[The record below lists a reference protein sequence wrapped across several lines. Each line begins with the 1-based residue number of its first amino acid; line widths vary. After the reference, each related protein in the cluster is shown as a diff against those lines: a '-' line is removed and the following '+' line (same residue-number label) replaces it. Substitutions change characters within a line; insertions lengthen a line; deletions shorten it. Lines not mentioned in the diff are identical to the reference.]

1 MFRKKLIFIFEI
13 FKIIVIS
20 LAIVLPIRY
29 YLIQPFFVK
38 GESMSPNFS
47 DGDYL
52 IVDEISYRLESPQ
65 RGDIIIFKFP
75 FDPSQY
81 YIKRVIGLPNESVEI
96 KNGKVYINGIWLNE
110 SQYLN
115 YNLQT
120 PGAVKVVLGNDEYF
134 VMGDNRQASYDS
146 RAWGPLQKKF
156 IIGKA
161 AFRGWP
167 ITSAG
172 IIRSPYFLKNS

>member
-1 MFRKKLIFIFEI
+1 MFKKSLAFIFEI
-13 FKIIVIS
+13 AKIVVIS

-38 GESMSPNFS
+38 GESMSPNFAN
-47 DGDYL
+47 GDYL

-65 RGDIIIFKFP
+65 RGDTIIFKFP
-75 FDPSQY
+75 HDPSQY
-81 YIKRVIGLPNESVEI
+81 YIKRIIGLPNESVEI
-96 KNGKVYINGIWLNE
+96 KNGKIYIDGIWLNE
-110 SQYLN
+110 SQYLD

-120 PGAVKVVLGNDEYF
+120 SGEAKVVLGSDEYY
-134 VMGDNRQASYDS
+134 VLGDNRQASYDS
-146 RAWGPLQKKF
+146 RAWGPLKKGF

-167 ITSAG
+167 VTSAG
-172 IIRSPYFLKNS
+172 IIRSPYFVRQ